1 MSVVSQ
7 LKTIQANAHMYYLQL
22 HQIHWLVQGPRF
34 KALHE
39 MTEAYYER
47 MSEMYDDAAERLLQK
62 GALPLLNIDELKQAS
77 TITELNDKCFD
88 EQAVLVYVEA
98 MLKQLITSYK
108 ELAEIADEEGD
119 RTTAAL
125 ADDQLEVLEKEEW
138 MLLATKNEAVYA

>member
-1 MSVVSQ
+1 MSVVTQ
-7 LKTIQANAHMYYLQL
+7 LKTIQANAHTYYLQL

-34 KALHE
+34 KAMHE

-62 GALPLLNIDELKQAS
+62 GALPLLNIDELKQAA
-77 TITELNDKCFD
+77 TLPALDAKCFN
-88 EQAVLVYVEA
+88 EKAVLDYVEA
-98 MLKQLITSYK
+98 MLKHLIASYK
-108 ELAEIADEEGD
+108 ELAETADDEGD

-138 MLLATKNEAVYA
+138 MLLATKDEAKYE